1 VSTYDRSAERESG
14 AYGEAIPARGE
25 AVGAVSTVRKRDRAA
40 SQVGEMIEISVP
52 GAQVVRTASG
62 GFLIRIR
69 GAGSFLGSEEPLY
82 VIDGMPVHVDPQRGL
97 DWLSP
102 HDIERVTVL
111 KGPPETS
118 LYGVRGANGV
128 VVITTRLR

>member
-1 VSTYDRSAERESG
+1 
-14 AYGEAIPARGE
+14 
-25 AVGAVSTVRKRDRAA
+25 VSTVRKGDRPAGH
-40 SQVGEMIEISVP
+40 VGELIESRIAGV
-52 GAQVVRTASG
+52 QIVRTGSG

-82 VIDGMPVHVDPQRGL
+82 VIDGLPVQVDPQRGL
-97 DWLSP
+97 DWLTP
-102 HDIERVTVL
+102 NDIERVTVL

-128 VVITTRLR
+128 VVIATRLR